1 MIHRIMKQCTTVPD
15 QCYAK
20 SCSDPSKIA
29 VFSFSC
35 LFLAFKISTLTSFI
49 FSVTSVS
56 SYLVLYWQCFPLA
69 HIAEFGCVSLVT
81 IMRVFF
87 RPEGSK
93 IVQLLIFCLFCFVF
107 LLTLVTGQ
115 RTYAT
120 YAHLLFMY
128 LHHQDYSSRAV
139 EHFKTLQLM

>member
-69 HIAEFGCVSLVT
+69 HIAKFGCVSLVT

-87 RPEGSK
+87 RPQGSK
-93 IVQLLIFCLFCFVF
+93 IVQLLIFCLFFCFSFNSSNWSKNICYLCPLIVYV
-107 LLTLVTGQ
+107 LTP
-115 RTYAT
+115 
-120 YAHLLFMY
+120 
-128 LHHQDYSSRAV
+128 SR
-139 EHFKTLQLM
+139 LQQ